1 MPGIVA
7 YYHWESEHW
16 EVSMSKKILV
26 VDDEPDVLTF
36 LTALLKDAGYEV
48 LTAKDGIEA
57 LQVAKQEKPDLI
69 SLDLAMPNNTGTEF
83 YRKMQKD
90 KQIAQTPVIIVSGLA
105 GRHLA
110 VRKPVA
116 VFDKPIDR
124 DLFLEAVR
132 DAIGG

>member
-1 MPGIVA
+1 
-7 YYHWESEHW
+7 
-16 EVSMSKKILV
+16 MSKKILV

-36 LTALLKDAGYEV
+36 LSALLKDAGYEV
-48 LTAKDGIEA
+48 LTAEDGTQA
-57 LQVAKQEKPDLI
+57 LQVARQERPDLI
-69 SLDLAMPNNTGTEF
+69 SLDLAMPNKTGTEF

-90 KQIAQTPVIIVSGLA
+90 KQISGTPVIIVSGLA

-124 DLFLEAVR
+124 DEFLKAVR
-132 DAIGG
+132 DAIGE